1 MMFPVCAGPGWRSTT
16 APVNDNPVLAV
27 PCGHTK
33 HCHATP
39 ELLGAT
45 ARIQSSN
52 MIYSSMQCRGKFS
65 IKSFFLPSLLFDLS
79 DGLRW
84 LGTTWHSVLIPWWAS
99 VWVRSTVS
107 RGQTNLSCYCKVA
120 NMCCSPQST
129 LSALHWPWKRSQCN
143 WDFW

>member
-1 MMFPVCAGPGWRSTT
+1 MMFPVCAGPADGVQLLQSMI
-16 APVNDNPVLAV
+16 NPVLAV

-79 DGLRW
+79 DGLR
-84 LGTTWHSVLIPWWAS
+84 
-99 VWVRSTVS
+99 
-107 RGQTNLSCYCKVA
+107 
-120 NMCCSPQST
+120 
-129 LSALHWPWKRSQCN
+129 
-143 WDFW
+143 